1 MIPAIGSDDPGMT
14 LDLDHDASTSRIETI
29 VGPESTLAQGL
40 ETLSN
45 ERAKRR
51 LLIEWNPGICHCEP
65 ILRGTR
71 ISVANIVELHHLLGW
86 GIEKIKEEYPHL
98 REDHVLAALEYYEEH
113 PREIDAYLQ
122 QERETE
128 DE

>member
-1 MIPAIGSDDPGMT
+1 MT